1 VPAPDRDPKKA
12 LREEARAARRA
23 ACDRFGTRIGPILA
37 ANFFARFSHPRGYDF
52 AGYWPIREEADIRP
66 LLTALHERGHRLAL
80 PRVVRRGAPLRFL
93 RWRPGDCLAPGYAG
107 IPEPA
112 ADGEEI
118 VPDVLLV
125 PLLGFDRAGR
135 RLGYGGGFY
144 DRTLGALRRRGAV
157 EAIGIGYSEQEV
169 DSLPPG
175 DHDEPLDWIVTE
187 LGCRRLRA
195 SGPGGEANMEG
206 PAKG

>member
-1 VPAPDRDPKKA
+1 MPAPDRDPKSA
-12 LREEARAARRA
+12 LRDQARAVRRA
-23 ACDRFGTRIGPILA
+23 AWDRFGTRIGPILA
-37 ANFFARFSHPRGYDF
+37 ANFFARFSHPQGCDF
-52 AGYWPIREEADIRP
+52 AGYWPIGEEADIRP
-66 LLTALHERGHRLAL
+66 LLTALHQRRHRVAL
-80 PRVVRRGAPLRFL
+80 PRVVRREAPLRFL
-93 RWRPGDCLAPGYAG
+93 RWHPGDRLVPGYAR

-125 PLLGFDRAGR
+125 PLLAFDRAGR

-195 SGPGGEANMEG
+195 SGPRGNANREG